1 MFNFAEEL
9 LEKCKHKNLK
19 TVMTIKNI
27 KERLYLELKDYV
39 MIIVG
44 LVIYSFGFC
53 AFILPQNVVIGG
65 YTGLASLFYYT
76 LGIPV
81 GPVIFALNII
91 SLLAA
96 YKIVGKR
103 FVLRSIFGAFGL
115 SAIVSIMQPL
125 FPTAIVAPD
134 NPMMN
139 VMIGGILCGLG
150 LGLSFVHNGSTG
162 GTDIIA
168 AMVNKRTNVSIGR
181 MLLYADGL
189 IIFSSMLIFHSID
202 NVVYGFLEL
211 LFATFMTDQVIN
223 TNRKAMQFL
232 IISDKWEEIANAVV
246 NDAHRGCTVFSGM
259 GWFTKEDVKMLMV
272 MCRKIEGVTVMRVVK
287 SIDPYAFI
295 TQSNVNGV
303 YGVGFDAMKIRLKN
317 FHPNTDHNLVAKQ
330 FGENEFQKKD

>member
-1 MFNFAEEL
+1 
-9 LEKCKHKNLK
+9 
-19 TVMTIKNI
+19 
-27 KERLYLELKDYV
+27 

-91 SLLAA
+91 SLLVA

-134 NPMMN
+134 NSMMN

-223 TNRKAMQFL
+223 TNRQAMQFL

-330 FGENEFQKKD
+330 FGENEFQKKN